1 MKISRTNA
9 YNIEIPRNIDETKS
23 GMWTF
28 MRFDPCFFIKSK
40 LANNYKDFA
49 CLKDITFD
57 TCILKSIELFST
69 IHVRGIYISNCE
81 FNTDNMSKEMQFR
94 TLNNRP
100 VVPIIFSDICEGQK
114 SAEES
119 NYLNNRN
126 NMNIE
131 AVIDTQK
138 KEEKRI
144 KQNIDKKKGKS
155 DKKKYEIGDL
165 DQNIQ
170 EIEQRREIMKKE
182 AEQRRKD
189 NIADIMNIKVAK
201 TTNKNTEDRDYQQK
215 LMKAN
220 AELKEMESGLL
231 NKNMFN
237 VNKDFVETKKEYLR
251 NLFKKEEQK
260 KTPLLPDPL
269 MNLNYIIG
277 YTAQN
282 CPHIVYNSHGDYG
295 TNPKLYKDNTVNP
308 DKKIIYFCS
317 GNNLVKFDS
326 INIKQ
331 QFFIGHSKPIS
342 NFIIACKGEI
352 IFSNQEGVNS
362 IIRIWKTSDCQC
374 IKMLSTP
381 FDKLKVMTENKN
393 SKYLCTVGNEQNRTS
408 IIVWNIEN
416 LENITVFIKQ
426 ATPIDINTI
435 KFSPFE
441 EDILYSC
448 GRENIKCWRIKN
460 DHLNGKAIVLNQFAR
475 GNNFLCLDYNNA
487 MFGDDFSSKGKV
499 YVGSNNGCIFQ
510 IACNSQE
517 LEAVYKVQE
526 SAILA
531 LAVNEAFCA
540 TGSQDGY
547 LRIWPVDFS
556 EFLIEAK
563 HDNGVCAVD
572 ISYDAMEILCG
583 TLGGAIGV
591 LNVQNKEYKTIL
603 RSPPN
608 AIKELILHPS
618 GDYLFSIEGDNSIRI
633 WDIEHKAEAFQFIS
647 SKDPPIC
654 VAAPKEL
661 FFACGFA
668 SGILKIFD
676 LEKTEVLYE
685 CKPFKSSLNNLLYI
699 QNDKLLVTMSAQG
712 NLSIHDSSNNYIQI
726 KIINIDTP
734 AIYTDISLAV
744 EADYF
749 ATIGSESNCALVWNC
764 LTFGMKNRVPIN
776 NFFIKRICLINKN
789 LLACILDNCNVRF
802 YALSETEGIF
812 IKELMNLHINNINQ
826 FITSHNY
833 KYLISSGEE
842 GMIKIWDMKMV
853 FKPMQSYQQFIGHAT
868 GVRGLILM
876 ENKGLLISSSE
887 NSGIYFWN
895 FLGDTTFTESE
906 IIQELEKL
914 NQPSNLK
921 RLPEKNVNQDTS
933 SVLGKSVISTKN
945 VKTKEKQKTLMTKD
959 IRNKHM
965 EKEYKAE
972 KDFEKSNPNY
982 EIIKKGIRE
991 NDPNDDNKENIY
1003 ELKVLPLGE
1012 GNKTDEISINYTNTD
1027 FQLKEDDLNKYD
1039 YSNIAPDDPKNQR
1052 INNKLLFKGE
1062 YIPEKIKDFVDPEIR
1077 SKTLNFK
1084 YCLGLSVSS
1093 LNNIVFSK
1101 RDKWYAYTVNNKII
1115 IEFLETERREV
1126 ILSDSKDEL
1135 SCLIIS
1141 PDGKFLLSAVGCT
1154 NKEEYAPIFVYEIEN
1169 KNNGINFN
1177 FKKKLNFHFKGIQYL
1192 AISPDCKYMV
1202 SLGTVEEKSICAWN
1216 FTNLTIIDSKSVK
1229 FNPFTAICEER
1240 LDGNFYF
1247 ITAAQHVISFW
1258 KINDNFKL
1266 EGFHIN
1272 FEEFTNQRIVGE
1284 YVTGLYITP
1293 YYNQIQTSYVIAATN
1308 KGNIMIIDKEKK
1320 VLFKKYLISKFPL
1333 TKIFFYNEHF
1343 ICAGEGPLIY
1353 CWKYNNEKIDYRN
1366 VFSFLEDG
1374 KEKATLLFLD
1384 SAVNS
1389 MTLSETAEE
1398 GLLTTD
1404 IGSIFFMNFEER
1416 AAFKIISAHI
1426 NCKIGSLECD
1436 MSNQN
1441 LISSGGDGG
1450 IRCWTLDSFDQRFLL
1465 QKIGKT
1471 PKKIVLNPK
1480 ENILIIQYENEYLSL
1495 YNMSSLKSLG
1505 KILIPREE
1513 ILHYD
1518 LVFNNNAILII
1529 TVERNIYLINVK
1541 TWEPLSVL
1549 YTEITL
1555 KNNNILPKNQSCKS
1569 LKCKSISDEKGYA
1582 TLSFVD
1588 GTITTFYIEKIK
1600 ESQINFILVD
1610 KFNMLEIYMKNNPDS
1625 KLKEIMKKMEDFK
1638 NEFITDSVFSTHFEG
1653 VNIGFHECLQ
1663 FLFVRNF
1670 NKKEI
1675 IKMIPLN
1682 YFPYTLALSD
1692 QEKYIAVGTKEG
1704 LILFI
1709 TRGEENYN
1717 SCFNLDIF
1725 KGHFDGVDAIKFSHD
1740 TKKLFSTSQNEI
1752 FVWEINNK

>member
-1 MKISRTNA
+1 
-9 YNIEIPRNIDETKS
+9 
-23 GMWTF
+23 
-28 MRFDPCFFIKSK
+28 
-40 LANNYKDFA
+40 
-49 CLKDITFD
+49 
-57 TCILKSIELFST
+57 
-69 IHVRGIYISNCE
+69 
-81 FNTDNMSKEMQFR
+81 
-94 TLNNRP
+94 
-100 VVPIIFSDICEGQK
+100 
-114 SAEES
+114 
-119 NYLNNRN
+119 
-126 NMNIE
+126 
-131 AVIDTQK
+131 
-138 KEEKRI
+138 
-144 KQNIDKKKGKS
+144 
-155 DKKKYEIGDL
+155 
-165 DQNIQ
+165 
-170 EIEQRREIMKKE
+170 MKKE
-182 AEQRRKD
+182 AEQRKKD

-201 TTNKNTEDRDYQQK
+201 TTNVSNEDKDYQQK

-237 VNKDFVETKKEYLR
+237 VNKDFVETKKEYLK

-326 INIKQ
+326 VNIKQ

-416 LENITVFIKQ
+416 LENIIVFIKQ

-633 WDIEHKAEAFQFIS
+633 WDIEHKAEAFQFVS

-654 VAAPKEL
+654 VAAPKDL
-661 FFACGFA
+661 FFACGFQ

-749 ATIGSESNCALVWNC
+749 ATIGSESNCALVWNS
-764 LTFGMKNRVPIN
+764 LTFGLKNRVPIN

-826 FITSHNY
+826 FISSHNY

-853 FKPMQSYQQFIGHAT
+853 FKPMQSYQQFIGHST

-914 NQPSNLK
+914 NNPNNVKKLV
-921 RLPEKNVNQDTS
+921 EKPLVQDNTS
-933 SVLGKSVISTKN
+933 VVMGKSIISNKN
-945 VKTKEKQKTLMTKD
+945 VKAKEKKGLMTKD
-959 IRNKHM
+959 IRTKHM

-972 KDFEKSNPNY
+972 NDFEKSNPNY
-982 EIIKKGIRE
+982 EIIKKGIKE
-991 NDPNDDNKENIY
+991 HDPNDDNKENVY
-1003 ELKVLPLGE
+1003 DLKVLPLNE
-1012 GNKTDEISINYTNTD
+1012 NDKTDEISINYTNTD
-1027 FQLKEDDLNKYD
+1027 FQIKEDDLNKYD
-1039 YSNIAPDDPKNQR
+1039 YSNIAPDDPKNQE
-1052 INNKLLFKGE
+1052 INHKILFKSK
-1062 YIPEKIKDFVDPEIR
+1062 YLPEKIRNYIEPEIR
-1077 SKTLNFK
+1077 SKTLKFK
-1084 YCLGLSVSS
+1084 YCLGLSVNSM
-1093 LNNIVFSK
+1093 NNIVFNK
-1101 RDKWYAYTVNNKII
+1101 KDKWYAYTINNKIVV
-1115 IEFLETERREV
+1115 EFLENERREV
-1126 ILSDSKDEL
+1126 ILSESKDEL
-1135 SCLIIS
+1135 SCLIMS
-1141 PDGKFLLSAVGCT
+1141 PDGKYLIAGVGCT
-1154 NKEEYAPIFVYEIEN
+1154 NKEEYAPIFVYEIVS
-1169 KNNGINFN
+1169 KNYTLNFSL
-1177 FKKKLNFHFKGIQYL
+1177 KKKLNFHFKGVQYL
-1192 AISPDCKYMV
+1192 SISPDCKYMI
-1202 SLGTVEEKSICAWN
+1202 SIGTLEEKSICAWN
-1216 FTNLTIIDSKSVK
+1216 FTNLTVIDSKSVK
-1229 FNPFTAICEER
+1229 FNPFMAICEER
-1240 LDGNFYF
+1240 LDGNLYF

-1258 KINDNFKL
+1258 KINENYKL
-1266 EGFHIN
+1266 EGFHMN
-1272 FEEFTNQRIVGE
+1272 FEEYTNQRIVGE
-1284 YVTGLYITP
+1284 YVTGICITP
-1293 YYNQIQTSYVIAATN
+1293 YYNQIQTSYVIVATN

-1320 VLFKKYLISKFPL
+1320 THFKKYLISKFPL
-1333 TKIFFYNEHF
+1333 TKVFFLNEHF

-1353 CWKYNNEKIDYRN
+1353 CWKFDNEKLDFRN
-1366 VFSFLEDG
+1366 VFSFLENG

-1389 MTLSETAEE
+1389 MVLSETAEE

-1404 IGSIFFMNFEER
+1404 IGSIFFLNFGEG

-1426 NCKIGSLECD
+1426 DCKIGSLECD

-1441 LISSGGDGG
+1441 LISSGEDGG

-1471 PKKIVLNPK
+1471 PRNILLNPK

-1495 YNMSSLKSLG
+1495 YNMSSLKSIG
-1505 KILIPREE
+1505 KIIIPEE
-1513 ILHYD
+1513 QILYFD

-1529 TVERNIYLINVK
+1529 TVEKNIYLINVK

-1555 KNNNILPKNQSCKS
+1555 KNNNILPKNQICKS

-1582 TLSFVD
+1582 TFSFAD
-1588 GTITTFYIEKIK
+1588 GTVITFFIEKIK
-1600 ESQINFILVD
+1600 ESQINFILID
-1610 KFNMLEIYMKNNPDS
+1610 KFNMIETYMENNEDS
-1625 KLKEIMKKMEDFK
+1625 NIKEMYNNLTNYRNDYR
-1638 NEFITDSVFSTHFEG
+1638 TDSLFSTHFDG
-1653 VNIGFHECLQ
+1653 VIITYHECLQ
-1663 FLFVRNF
+1663 FLFVRNYT
-1670 NKKEI
+1670 KREI

-1682 YFPYTLALSD
+1682 YFPYALALSD

-1725 KGHFDGVDAIKFSHD
+1725 KGHYDGIDAIKFSHD
-1740 TKKLFSTSQNEI
+1740 TKKVFSTSKNEL
-1752 FVWEINNK
+1752 FVWEINAK